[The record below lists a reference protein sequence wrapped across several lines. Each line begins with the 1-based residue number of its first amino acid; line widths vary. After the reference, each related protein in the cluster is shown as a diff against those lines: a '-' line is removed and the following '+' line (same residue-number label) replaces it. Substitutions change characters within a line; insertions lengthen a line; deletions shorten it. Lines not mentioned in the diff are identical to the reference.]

1 MKELKAVDR
10 KIILKNLGYEAEI
23 IDKSFM
29 EKIDTYEEELLQNVH
44 PRYMCKCYD
53 LLKSEGKVSLA
64 ECDLPLQGP
73 KIANELYYCK
83 KAVLFCA
90 TLSGDIDLLIGLAN
104 REDVERAV
112 MLDCIA
118 AAALEEYCDMVET
131 DIASKFP
138 DYQIT
143 FRFSPTYGDLPEGS
157 ERDFTAVLDSERRIG
172 VSYTENGVF
181 TPRYSITA
189 ILGLMEKK
197 AE

>member
-1 MKELKAVDR
+1 MKEIKSVDR
-10 KIILKNLGYEAEI
+10 KIILKNLSYEAEI

-29 EKIDTYEEELLQNVH
+29 DKIDVYEEEVLANIH

-53 LLKSEGKVSLA
+53 LVKEDGKVSLA

-73 KIANELYYCK
+73 KIANDLYYCE

-90 TLSGDIDLLIGLAN
+90 TLSGDIDLVIGLAG
-104 REDVERAV
+104 REDVEKAV
-112 MLDCIA
+112 ILDGIA

-131 DIASKFP
+131 DIADKFP
-138 DYQIT
+138 NYQIT

-157 ERDFTAVLDSERRIG
+157 ERDFTAVLDTERRIG
-172 VSYTENGVF
+172 VSYSEANRF

-189 ILGLMEKK
+189 ILGLMEK
-197 AE
+197 

>member
-1 MKELKAVDR
+1 MKELKTIDR
-10 KIILKNLGYEAEI
+10 KIILKNLGYQAEL

-29 EKIDTYEEELLQNVH
+29 DKIDAYEEELLQNIH

-53 LLKSEGKVSLA
+53 LAKGDGKVSLA
-64 ECDLPLQGP
+64 DCDLPLQGP
-73 KIANELYYCK
+73 KMANELYYCK

-104 REDVERAV
+104 REDIEKAV
-112 MLDCIA
+112 ILDCIA
-118 AAALEEYCDMVET
+118 ATPLEEYCNMVET
-131 DIASKFP
+131 DMAEKFP
-138 DYQIT
+138 NYQIT
-143 FRFSPTYGDLPEGS
+143 FRFSPRYGDLPEGS

-172 VSYTENGVF
+172 VSYSESGVF

-197 AE
+197 PE

>member
-1 MKELKAVDR
+1 MKELKAIDR
-10 KIILKNLGYEAEI
+10 RLILRNLGYQAEI
-23 IDKSFM
+23 IDNNFM
-29 EKIDTYEEELLQNVH
+29 EKIDAYEEELLKNVH

-53 LLKSEGKVSLA
+53 LAKEDGKVSLA
-64 ECDLPLQGP
+64 DCDLPLQGP

-104 REDVERAV
+104 RDDIEKAV
-112 MLDCIA
+112 ILDCIA

-131 DIASKFP
+131 DIAEKFP
-138 DYQIT
+138 NYQIT
-143 FRFSPTYGDLPEGS
+143 FRFSPAYGDLPEGS

-172 VSYTENGVF
+172 VSYSESGSF

-189 ILGLMEKK
+189 ILGLMEK
-197 AE
+197 